1 MLVSNHAV
9 PSIVL
14 ITPFLQL
21 HGLSY
26 RVGIEGL
33 FCIVRS
39 TPNFYM
45 GPQWY
50 FTSDALRQYMPL
62 AVRRKWD
69 TSDVGTRLEAFALA
83 GCDSMSAY

>member
-1 MLVSNHAV
+1 MTRS
-9 PSIVL
+9 
-14 ITPFLQL
+14 LQIE
-21 HGLSY
+21 GLSY
-26 RVGIEGL
+26 RVGIQGF
-33 FCIVRS
+33 FCIVRDN
-39 TPNFYM
+39 PDFFM

-83 GCDSMSAY
+83 GCDTMSK